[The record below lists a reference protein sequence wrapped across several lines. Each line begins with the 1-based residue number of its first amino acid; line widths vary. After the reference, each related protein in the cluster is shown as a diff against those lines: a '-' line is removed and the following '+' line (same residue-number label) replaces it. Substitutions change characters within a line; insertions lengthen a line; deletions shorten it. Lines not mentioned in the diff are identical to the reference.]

1 MLALTSA
8 PRLSALPPS
17 APALRQLRLRYM
29 RCARL
34 TATRAPLHA
43 ASSRHTR
50 CAAPLLRTRRPDA
63 ARLRRPAPTGRSSRR
78 VALVRAALLPW
89 APLIQPSES
98 WSLLAALCTCAYGG
112 AAAGKHTAAGR
123 ALSGPVSAMLIA
135 WAAHLC
141 GVLPA
146 PGTHFASLQLQCV
159 TLATPLLLL
168 GADVRAIFAR
178 TRRMSAAFGVGALGT
193 VLGSIA
199 GFALLAPL
207 LRPLGVA
214 DGDGWKLA
222 AALTAKNI
230 GGGFNYVA
238 VAASAGMSAPAL
250 AAGIVCDN
258 VAGLIYFPLINF
270 LGCDAV
276 ASAQPAAD
284 AGDAPAAAPGLED
297 LLGALCVSCVITAVA
312 QAFGPSNALPAA
324 TALAVLLA
332 TSLPGWLV
340 RIAPAGEAI
349 GQVLLY
355 VFFATAGAS
364 AGDPS
369 RAAAYAPLFGF
380 LLVLYGT
387 HLAVVL
393 SAGRALGFS
402 LPETLLASNAN
413 IGGPATAASMAD
425 AAGWTA
431 LRTPA
436 LLVGNLGNAVATFV
450 GLTLGTGL
458 LRHL

>member
-1 MLALTSA
+1 
-8 PRLSALPPS
+8 
-17 APALRQLRLRYM
+17 
-29 RCARL
+29 
-34 TATRAPLHA
+34 
-43 ASSRHTR
+43 
-50 CAAPLLRTRRPDA
+50 
-63 ARLRRPAPTGRSSRR
+63 
-78 VALVRAALLPW
+78 VRAALLPW

-270 LGCDAV
+270 LGRDAV

-332 TSLPGWLV
+332 TAVPGWLV

-425 AAGWTA
+425 AAGWTE